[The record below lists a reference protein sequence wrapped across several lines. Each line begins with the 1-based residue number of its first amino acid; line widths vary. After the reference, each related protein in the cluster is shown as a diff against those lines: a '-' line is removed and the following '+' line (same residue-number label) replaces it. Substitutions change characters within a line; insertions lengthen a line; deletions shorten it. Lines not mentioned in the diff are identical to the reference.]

1 MNNKTISLV
10 KVHDDYM
17 SSPAYGRA
25 LFQSMQKEVLGV
37 VADENNDFKVTK
49 DEFAGEDFERLA
61 FRDGNPTSIS
71 PVDLF
76 SEMIETKYPSL
87 AKFFQP
93 IGCRCGLDESHITVG
108 MDYINTIDD
117 LIPIGAVGYMTDE
130 HIAFGFIKALVAGQ
144 IDPAELPPTADPVE
158 PVTYS
163 IPPMAEGET
172 LINLVRVWPEEDFYS
187 NEDPEG
193 ALKSAGLSSIR
204 DDFLHELE
212 LMSFGRCLAHG
223 SDPALPLHH
232 RDISRIAQPATFPET
247 VREFS
252 EAALFDGDR
261 SSISYSD
268 LFFKALQTEYAGL
281 GLENYISP
289 IPNNW
294 WGRGGYNYAPRIHI
308 RVKDAFIEKAA
319 SLLPRQDL
327 GELKKTI
334 ADDYKNLNDRCAKET
349 AEWKIS
355 CENSRLGQESLLYVG
370 TAFLV
375 AKAVINGDIGR
386 EDLKR
391 IIAEL
396 D

>member
-10 KVHDDYM
+10 KVCDDYM

-37 VADENNDFKVTK
+37 VADESSDFKVTK
-49 DEFAGEDFERLA
+49 DEFAGGDFERLA

-71 PVDLF
+71 SIDLF
-76 SEMIETKYPSL
+76 SEIIETRYPSL

-93 IGCRCGLDESHITVG
+93 IGCRCGLDESHITVD

-130 HIAFGFIKALVAGQ
+130 HIAFGFIRALIEGQ
-144 IDPAELPPTADPVE
+144 IDPAELPPAADPVE
-158 PVTYS
+158 PVTYPV
-163 IPPMAEGET
+163 PPRAEGE
-172 LINLVRVWPEEDFYS
+172 ILVSLTSIWADYYS
-187 NEDPEG
+187 NADPDE

-212 LMSFGRCLAHG
+212 FMSFGRCLAHG
-223 SDPALPLHH
+223 SDPGLPLNH
-232 RDISRIAQPATFPET
+232 RDISRIAQPATLPET

-252 EAALFDGDR
+252 EAVLFDGDR

-281 GLENYISP
+281 GLENYIFP
-289 IPNNW
+289 IPYY
-294 WGRGGYNYAPRIHI
+294 WGDSGGYNYDPCIHI

-319 SLLPRQDL
+319 SLLPKQDL
-327 GELKKTI
+327 RELKKAI

-355 CENSRLGQESLLYVG
+355 CENSRLWQERQLHVG

-375 AKAVINGDIGR
+375 AKAIINGDIDR

-396 D
+396 N